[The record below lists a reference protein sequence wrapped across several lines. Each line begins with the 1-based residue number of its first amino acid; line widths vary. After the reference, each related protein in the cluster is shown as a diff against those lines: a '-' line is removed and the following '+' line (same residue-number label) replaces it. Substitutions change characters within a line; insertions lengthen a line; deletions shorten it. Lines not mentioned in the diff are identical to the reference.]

1 MNEGRNAGITDE
13 RELFSYMA
21 RKIEE
26 AGLLTDEFYRALLM
40 QNIKD
45 ELVGHIGDEST
56 TSCSRRAENGS
67 APTTRS
73 CAALPQT
80 DGVLDNELQGIHR
93 VRPASSRSFTP
104 AASSASRGNPQRPIA
119 LGIGN
124 QLISAGVITIA
135 EIRGLAIYTR
145 RLTYLR
151 AMVGGAAR
159 IGLDGEP
166 AGEVSEEHAKCA
178 KASMDAPAQEAQRG
192 GSAGEGPA
200 RNVLLVMV
208 QARCGQRCVA

>member
-1 MNEGRNAGITDE
+1 MEFSTVNYKEYIASAQQIINKLAELYPRCFV
-13 RELFSYMA
+13 REPW
-21 RKIEE
+21 
-26 AGLLTDEFYRALLM
+26 
-40 QNIKD
+40 Q
-45 ELVGHIGDEST
+45 
-56 TSCSRRAENGS
+56 
-67 APTTRS
+67 
-73 CAALPQT
+73 
-80 DGVLDNELQGIHR
+80 
-93 VRPASSRSFTP
+93 
-104 AASSASRGNPQRPIA
+104 PQRPIA

-135 EIRGLAIYTR
+135 ETRGLAIYTR

-159 IGLDGEP
+159 IGLDGKP

>member
-40 QNIKD
+40 QNLKD

-93 VRPASSRSFTP
+93 VRPADHQQARGALPPLLRPRAVAT
-104 AASSASRGNPQRPIA
+104 AAPDCTWHRQSAHLCWRHP
-119 LGIGN
+119 
-124 QLISAGVITIA
+124 
-135 EIRGLAIYTR
+135 
-145 RLTYLR
+145 YLR